1 MCNSAMKHCC
11 CPKACNANRL
21 LTEGRVQELLRQ
33 SSDQPATCA
42 TQGNSRYGNPGIPLQ
57 GLPELIDIQGAT
69 E

>member
-1 MCNSAMKHCC
+1 MLNTPCNTV
-11 CPKACNANRL
+11 RL
-21 LTEGRVQELLRQ
+21 LTVVHVQELLRQ

-57 GLPELIDIQGAT
+57 SLPELREFQGST